1 MRKSTSKRRSA
12 SKGKLKK
19 EEIHP
24 AMRRAIYPGTFDPIT
39 KGHLDLVERGLKLF
53 DEIIVA
59 VAAST
64 NKRPLFSLEERK
76 EMIEQCL
83 LGVPRVTVISFH
95 GLLADFALKI
105 KVQAI
110 IRGLR
115 AISDYESELQMA
127 LVNRKLGH
135 EIETVFLTP
144 KANYI
149 YLSSSVVRELASLG
163 GCVDDMVEPY
173 VKNKLEEKFK
183 RKDS

>member
-1 MRKSTSKRRSA
+1 MRK
-12 SKGKLKK
+12 
-19 EEIHP
+19 
-24 AMRRAIYPGTFDPIT
+24 AIYPGTFDPIT
-39 KGHLDLVERGLKLF
+39 KGHLDLVLRGLRLF
-53 DEIIVA
+53 DEVIVA
-59 VAAST
+59 VAANT

-76 EMIEQCL
+76 DMIEQCL
-83 LGVPRVTVISFH
+83 AHVPRVTVISFH
-95 GLLADFALKI
+95 GLLVDFAREQ

-127 LVNRKLGH
+127 LVNRKLGG

-163 GCVDDMVEPY
+163 GCINDMVEPY
-173 VKNKLEEKFK
+173 VKEKLEEKF
-183 RKDS
+183 RK

>member
-1 MRKSTSKRRSA
+1 
-12 SKGKLKK
+12 
-19 EEIHP
+19 
-24 AMRRAIYPGTFDPIT
+24 MRRAIYPGTFDPIT

-53 DEIIVA
+53 DEVIVA
-59 VAAST
+59 VAANP
-64 NKRPLFSLEERK
+64 NKKPVFSLEERK
-76 EMIEQCL
+76 DMTEQCL
-83 LGVPRVTVISFH
+83 LEVPRVTVIAFH
-95 GLLADFALKI
+95 GLLVDFAREI

-127 LVNRKLGH
+127 LVNRKLGS

-163 GCVDDMVEPY
+163 GCVNDMVEPC
-173 VKNKLEEKFK
+173 VKKKLEKKF
-183 RKDS
+183 RWKDV